1 MAIRVPEPRKNGG
14 LDPLGKAVIAFAAA
28 FFVVLVPVRLD
39 AFFFWGGGYLFIFVV
54 PLFIAVAVYYGSK
67 PPNLEA

>member
-14 LDPLGKAVIAFAAA
+14 LDPLGKAVIVFAAA

-39 AFFFWGGGYLFIFVV
+39 PAFFWFGGGYLFIFAV
-54 PLFIAVAVYYGSK
+54 PFFIAVAVYYGSK
-67 PPNLEA
+67 PPKEA